1 MKSMVRTASAA
12 GWIPDR
18 ERGGPQGAK
27 NHASTMADGAVQ
39 AKQFT
44 AFRPAR
50 DEVAHEAK
58 MMFSWS
64 VTTEFGSGLGAV
76 RTAALAAAAA
86 APAERTLGSSTLGPM
101 CWMSADALWMA
112 LSLLGTLALRGTVQ
126 PL

>member
-1 MKSMVRTASAA
+1 
-12 GWIPDR
+12 
-18 ERGGPQGAK
+18 
-27 NHASTMADGAVQ
+27 MADGAVQ

-76 RTAALAAAAA
+76 RTTALAAAAA
-86 APAERTLGSSTLGPM
+86 ATAERTLRSSTLGPM
-101 CWMSADALWMA
+101 SWMSADALWMA